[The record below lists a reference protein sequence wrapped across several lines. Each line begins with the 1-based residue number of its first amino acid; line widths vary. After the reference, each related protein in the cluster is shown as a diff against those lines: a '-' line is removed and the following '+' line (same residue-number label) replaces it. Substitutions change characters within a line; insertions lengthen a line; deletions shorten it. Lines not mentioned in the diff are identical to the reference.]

1 MATTDARPLTADDRR
16 TPRDLRHTWRVLL
29 ALLAPLPLL
38 GMGISYLVD
47 PVPQDGP
54 FSGMVAA
61 AADERGAALLAVWA
75 GLPFLVGLVPATAAL
90 AWVCRRQVPL
100 LTSLGVLLTIPGFL
114 AAFALLP
121 AQNVH
126 ALVTAADGL
135 DAGTVAALDDAVVE
149 QPWALLATLLF
160 LLGITVGLPVLGVA
174 LWRSGTAPRWMAA
187 LLIAGTA
194 THIFVPSSAGKG
206 LGLLVGAVGFL
217 GVTLALLRMSDE
229 KFDLPPIGR

>member
-1 MATTDARPLTADDRR
+1 MSTTDARPLTAEDRR
-16 TPRDLRHTWRVLL
+16 TPHDLRRTWRVLL

-61 AADERGAALLAVWA
+61 AADDRGAALLAVWA

-90 AWVCRRQVPL
+90 AWVCRRQVPV
-100 LTSLGVLLTIPGFL
+100 LTSVGVWLTIPGFL

-126 ALVTAADGL
+126 ALVTADDGL

-149 QPWALLATLLF
+149 QPWVLLATLLF

-174 LWRSGTAPRWMAA
+174 LWRSGTAPRWTAA

-194 THIFVPSSAGKG
+194 THIFVPGPAGKG

-217 GVTLALLRMSDE
+217 GVTLALLRTSDE
-229 KFDLPPIGR
+229 EFDLPPVGR

>member
-1 MATTDARPLTADDRR
+1 MSTTDARPVTAEDRR
-16 TPRDLRHTWRVLL
+16 TPHDLRRTWRVLL

-61 AADERGAALLAVWA
+61 AADDRGAALLAVWV

-90 AWVCRRQVPL
+90 AWVCRRQVPI
-100 LTSLGVLLTIPGFL
+100 LTSVGVWLTIPGFL

-121 AQNVH
+121 AENVH
-126 ALVTAADGL
+126 ALVTADNGL
-135 DAGTVAALDDAVVE
+135 DAGTVDALDDAVLE
-149 QPWALLATLLF
+149 QPWVLVATLLF

-174 LWRSGTAPRWMAA
+174 LWRSGTAPRWTAA

-194 THIFVPSSAGKG
+194 THIFVPGSAGKG

-217 GVTLALLRMSDE
+217 GVTLALLRTSDE
-229 KFDLPPIGR
+229 EFDLPPVGR

>member
-1 MATTDARPLTADDRR
+1 MSTTDARPLTADDRR
-16 TPRDLRHTWRVLL
+16 TPHDLRRTWRVLL

-61 AADERGAALLAVWA
+61 AADDRGAALLAVWA
-75 GLPFLVGLVPATAAL
+75 GLSFLVGLVPATAAL
-90 AWVCRRQVPL
+90 AWVCRRQAPV
-100 LTSLGVLLTIPGFL
+100 LTSVGVWLTIPGFL

-126 ALVTAADGL
+126 ALVTADNAL
-135 DAGTVAALDDAVVE
+135 DASTVAALDDAVVE
-149 QPWALLATLLF
+149 QPWVLLATLLF

-174 LWRSGTAPRWMAA
+174 LWRSGTAPRWTAA

-194 THIFVPSSAGKG
+194 THIFVPGPAGTG

-217 GVTLALLRMSDE
+217 GVTLALLRTSDE
-229 KFDLPPIGR
+229 EFDLPPVGR